1 MRIGCETQL
10 SSNFGHLQISS
21 KIIKRKKKLKEKGTF
36 SDEEFSLYEE
46 NASSWLGSC
55 AFCTKRH
62 MQSHIQLQ

>member
-1 MRIGCETQL
+1 VKP
-10 SSNFGHLQISS
+10 NFQATLVIYKYLQKSS
-21 KIIKRKKKLKEKGTF
+21 KEKKKLKEKGTF